1 LGQSGQR
8 KIKNEM
14 SAIKPLRIDYNY
26 QVHIEPITLAEAK
39 AWLQIDFGDWDN
51 LIQFQLIPEAR
62 IESEKASGMLYVQR
76 NVTVSN
82 NKRSERIYPIGP
94 WVSDVT
100 TDETEIQN
108 YTYLAG
114 FNDSNPLPQDLKIA
128 MLKRIATEF
137 AYRQNI
143 ITVQE
148 QYAQKS
154 SITTELKYR
163 ADLFV

>member
-1 LGQSGQR
+1 
-8 KIKNEM
+8 
-14 SAIKPLRIDYNY
+14 
-26 QVHIEPITLAEAK
+26 LAEAK
-39 AWLQIDFGDWDN
+39 GWLQIDFGDWDN
-51 LIQFQLIPEAR
+51 IIQYQLIPEAR

-82 NKRSERIYPIGP
+82 NKREQRIYPIGP

-100 TDETEIQN
+100 TDETEIEN

-114 FNDSNPLPQDLKIA
+114 FNDSNPLPQDLKLA

-137 AYRQNI
+137 AYRQNMI
-143 ITVQE
+143 DMQIY
-148 QYAQKS
+148 YAQKS

>member
-1 LGQSGQR
+1 
-8 KIKNEM
+8 M

-26 QVHIEPITLAEAK
+26 QVNIEPITLAEAK
-39 AWLQIDFGDWDN
+39 AWLQIDFADWDN

-100 TDETEIQN
+100 TDETEIKN

>member
-1 LGQSGQR
+1 
-8 KIKNEM
+8 M
-14 SAIKPLRIDYNY
+14 SATRPLDIAYAS
-26 QVHIEPITLAEAK
+26 QVATEPITLAEAK
-39 AWLQIDFGDWDN
+39 AWLQIDFNDWDSLLTN
-51 LIQFQLIPEAR
+51 ELIPAAR

-76 NVTVSN
+76 NVTISN

-108 YTYLAG
+108 YVYSAG
-114 FNDSNPLPQDLKIA
+114 FNNSNPLPQDLQIA
-128 MLKRIATEF
+128 MLRRIATDF
-137 AYRQNI
+137 AYRQNL

-148 QYAQKS
+148 QYAQKN

-163 ADLFV
+163 ADLFVW